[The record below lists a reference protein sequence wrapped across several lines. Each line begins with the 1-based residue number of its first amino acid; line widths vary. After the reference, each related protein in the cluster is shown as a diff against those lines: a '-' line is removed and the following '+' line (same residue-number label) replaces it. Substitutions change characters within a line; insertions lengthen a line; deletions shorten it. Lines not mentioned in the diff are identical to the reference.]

1 MLKQLSLQTL
11 LENSLGDEEL
21 ENTLVEF
28 LSTQGR
34 SVLNRSIAKGTYQLF
49 LRTQD
54 PQTINGDKNCKIWF
68 ITTFASEEATVEW
81 IIRNGKQ
88 YIGNVLDSAPNL
100 IYTIIYCQLSHSF
113 VEHPAILFGIAKKR
127 YPSYAFTEAGYTM
140 LLKEYKRSELGLV
153 IPYWIHYIKFDKEM
167 ITACDFEFFKTLYCG
182 TYELESLSAYYEK
195 YKQDPNEYIKRLNEK
210 F

>member
-1 MLKQLSLQTL
+1 MLKQLSFQTV
-11 LENSLGDEEL
+11 LENSLGNEEL

-28 LSTQGR
+28 VSTQGK
-34 SVLNRSIAKGTYQLF
+34 SVLNKSISKGMYQLF

-54 PQTINGDKNCKIWF
+54 PQTVNDDKNCKIWF
-68 ITTFASEEATVEW
+68 IMTFASEEAAVEW

-100 IYTIIYCQLSHSF
+100 IYTIIYCQLSTSF

-127 YPSYAFTEAGYTM
+127 YSSYAFTEAGYKM
-140 LLKEYKRSELGLV
+140 LLKEYKRSEPGLV
-153 IPYWIHYIKFDKEM
+153 IPYWIHYIKDNTM
-167 ITACDFEFFKTLYCG
+167 ISACDFEFFKKVHAS
-182 TYELESLSAYYEK
+182 TYELESLFAYYEK
-195 YKQDPNEYIKRLNEK
+195 YKQDPTEYIKRLNGK